1 MKKLLSI
8 MLILMLALSMIAC
21 QQTATPPADATDD
34 ASVDA
39 PEEPTA
45 PAEEPDAVEPT
56 EEPVVEE
63 PADVTYVPFVLDF
76 KNKTGKTISGL
87 YLYPTGA
94 QDKGNSICVPE
105 WIDQDNDANES
116 DPELRIYEF
125 YAYIVRPES
134 ETYDI
139 YVEFADG
146 ETATWEGLTIS
157 NNDKLSLKNGAD
169 PSTWEQ
175 EPVEDAE
182 DLEPMAALM
191 AAGKTSD
198 NYYPGYEKLGL
209 EIKNKTGKNITEFY
223 IYETGATEKYNN
235 MVPYLVDEE
244 GNPVEL
250 WLSGKGGLYTFGFFI
265 RPRAES
271 YEVYVVY
278 EDGTDMTVPDIDLF
292 TPNADGFASNEISMK
307 DAEDPD
313 LTEVSYDDGDPEP
326 LQYIQD
332 NLAAGIPQDQWYPTY

>member
-1 MKKLLSI
+1 MRSS
-8 MLILMLALSMIAC
+8 A
-21 QQTATPPADATDD
+21 
-34 ASVDA
+34 
-39 PEEPTA
+39 
-45 PAEEPDAVEPT
+45 
-56 EEPVVEE
+56 
-63 PADVTYVPFVLDF
+63 
-76 KNKTGKTISGL
+76 
-87 YLYPTGA
+87 
-94 QDKGNSICVPE
+94 
-105 WIDQDNDANES
+105 
-116 DPELRIYEF
+116 
-125 YAYIVRPES
+125 
-134 ETYDI
+134 
-139 YVEFADG
+139 
-146 ETATWEGLTIS
+146 
-157 NNDKLSLKNGAD
+157 
-169 PSTWEQ
+169 
-175 EPVEDAE
+175 
-182 DLEPMAALM
+182 
-191 AAGKTSD
+191 
-198 NYYPGYEKLGL
+198 L